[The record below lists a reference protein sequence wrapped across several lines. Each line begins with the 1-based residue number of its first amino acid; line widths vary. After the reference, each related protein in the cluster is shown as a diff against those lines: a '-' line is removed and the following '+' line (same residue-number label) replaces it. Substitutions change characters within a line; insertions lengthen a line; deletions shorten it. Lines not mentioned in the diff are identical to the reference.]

1 MLTGLATT
9 GKPCGDEQ
17 HGLVPEA
24 ALVVVDPIEVA
35 TTRLIPRPSKNP
47 PPGHE
52 VGFSIPE

>member
-1 MLTGLATT
+1 MTVVHSTRKPARPPMLTGLATT

-35 TTRLIPRPSKNP
+35 TTRLIP
-47 PPGHE
+47 
-52 VGFSIPE
+52 

>member
-35 TTRLIPRPSKNP
+35 TTRLIP
-47 PPGHE
+47 
-52 VGFSIPE
+52 